1 MKLAFKDLVAGDYVT
16 KLSCGAFHS
25 CFLTRFKHVFATG
38 LNNIG
43 QLGIGEEVPQINAP
57 VLVESLSGKGIEE
70 IACGES
76 SFAVSNKGELYAWGL
91 YNYQIYRKPF
101 VPTSMTKPVSAVS

>member
-43 QLGIGEEVPQINAP
+43 QLGIGQEVP
-57 VLVESLSGKGIEE
+57 
-70 IACGES
+70 
-76 SFAVSNKGELYAWGL
+76 
-91 YNYQIYRKPF
+91 
-101 VPTSMTKPVSAVS
+101 